1 MENIPKAVLK
11 TFNNYIVG
19 KNAYLT
25 IYILDNLQQDVLIKW
40 NIKEKYKP
48 FNFREMNKGM
58 LSLIFT
64 TAEENK
70 KNYLMC
76 SRKENVNQIFSIL

>member
-25 IYILDNLQQDVLIKW
+25 IYILDNLQQDILIKW

-48 FNFREMNKGM
+48 FKFREMNKGM

-64 TAEENK
+64 TAEENEK
-70 KNYLMC
+70 KLFDVFKK
-76 SRKENVNQIFSIL
+76 RKREPNIF

>member
-1 MENIPKAVLK
+1 M
-11 TFNNYIVG
+11 
-19 KNAYLT
+19 
-25 IYILDNLQQDVLIKW
+25 
-40 NIKEKYKP
+40 
-48 FNFREMNKGM
+48 FREMNKSM